1 MTPSIITLSDKKG
14 KVFAVI
20 KKKAGMEVASNIS
33 LKDYNTFGIDAVARH
48 LVKVSSVEKLQD
60 VLKQD
65 RWKETPKLILG
76 GGSNVLF
83 TSPEVEL
90 VVKMDIRG
98 IEVIEENDDF
108 VWIKVGAGENW
119 HELVMYCID
128 QGWGGVEN
136 LSLIPGTVGAAPM
149 QNIGAYGV
157 EIKDVFTQLEAVDI
171 ETATL
176 RTFNPEEC
184 KFGYRESVFKNI
196 YKEKYIIASVN
207 FRLNKRPQINTSY
220 GAIEEVL
227 TERLGSTGAKSASI
241 RDVSEAVIH
250 IRQSKLPDP
259 NKIGNAGSFFKNPV
273 VPRAKFEG
281 LQQQFTSVPGYPVSE
296 SKVKVPAG
304 WLIEQ
309 AGWKGKRFGN
319 VGVHN
324 RQALVLVNFGSAQ
337 GEEIKKLAYD
347 IQQSVQEK
355 FGILIQ
361 PEVNIV

>member
-1 MTPSIITLSDKKG
+1 MK
-14 KVFAVI
+14 
-20 KKKAGMEVASNIS
+20 VASNIS
-33 LKDYNTFGIDAVARH
+33 LRAYNTFGIDAVARH
-48 LVKVSSVEKLQD
+48 FVRVGSVEELKE

-65 RWKETPKLILG
+65 RWKEVPKLILG

-83 TSPEVEL
+83 TSSEVEL

-98 IEVIEENDDF
+98 IEVVEEDASS

-171 ETATL
+171 ETAEP
-176 RTFNPEEC
+176 RTFDAEEC

-196 YKEKYIIASVN
+196 YKGKYIIASVN
-207 FRLNKRPQINTSY
+207 FRLSKQPQVNTSY

-227 TERLGSTGAKSASI
+227 TDRLGSTRVKSASI

-259 NKIGNAGSFFKNPV
+259 NEIGNAGSFFKNPV
-273 VPRAKFEG
+273 VSQAKFEE
-281 LQQQFTSVPGYPVSE
+281 LQRQFSSIPGYPVSE
-296 SKVKVPAG
+296 SDVKVPAG

-309 AGWKGKRFGN
+309 AEWKGKRFGD

-324 RQALVLVNFGSAQ
+324 RQALVLVNFGSAR
-337 GEEIKKLAYD
+337 GEEVKKLAYD
-347 IQQSVQEK
+347 IQQSVKEK